1 MARQPAAPAGLR
13 VDLALVP
20 GPRRCH
26 ETVDAR
32 LIVIVAFD
40 LGTSDAYA
48 AMAASSESLFIV
60 LLTGGGLA
68 VVGSVVGQGIASR
81 TALSREREARREA
94 RRLSLLDFRREAV
107 VSFQDALLDRAAN
120 AELSADRADDPPG
133 FEFRMRLLLTRIGDS
148 ELEQLWQSNRAPHPR
163 GIKTA
168 ADIRNAQAT
177 SRRLIDRTGELIREI
192 DQASTE

>member
-1 MARQPAAPAGLR
+1 MSPVCVLPA
-13 VDLALVP
+13 
-20 GPRRCH
+20 
-26 ETVDAR
+26 
-32 LIVIVAFD
+32 IVAFD
-40 LGTSDAYA
+40 LGTRDAYVG
-48 AMAASSESLFIV
+48 MAASNESLFVV

-107 VSFQDALLDRAAN
+107 VSFQDALLDRAEN

-148 ELEQLWQSNRAPHPR
+148 ELEQLWQSNRAPHPS
-163 GIKTA
+163 GMKTA

-177 SRRLIDRTGELIREI
+177 SRRLIDRTGELVREI